1 MSTDAVLIV
10 MGAAILGFGLPS
22 TIVKRL
28 WLSVPLLA
36 LVAGVLLG
44 PEALAVLRPDTL
56 AENHKVLEELARVT
70 LAVSLVGT
78 GLQFQRA
85 DLRANWKRGGMLLTV
100 GMVGMWLTTSA
111 GAWLLLDV
119 ELWIALLIG
128 AILTPTDPV
137 VASSLV
143 TGRLAEANLPRWL
156 RRSLQLE
163 AGANDGLALVFVLVS
178 ALVLTLPGDEA
189 GTIVEETVG
198 QVAIA
203 VAAGLLIGFVTGKLV
218 DLAEDHQAASAGYFL
233 VSALALALLTVGAVH
248 ALGGTGVLASFVAGV
263 TFSLVLGERYAE
275 ELEQMQSALEHLLVV
290 PVFVFFGAVVPW
302 EGWTALGW
310 SGIAFA
316 LWALMVRR
324 PGIAALALAP
334 TRTPRR
340 GVAFLS
346 WYGPLGVAAI
356 YYALFVE
363 RYGLEEFDRVFAA
376 CTLAIAVSVIAFS
389 VTATP
394 GVRRYAGRKAR
405 TTLRHPLTKDI
416 DGAP

>member
-1 MSTDAVLIV
+1 
-10 MGAAILGFGLPS
+10 
-22 TIVKRL
+22 
-28 WLSVPLLA
+28 
-36 LVAGVLLG
+36 
-44 PEALAVLRPDTL
+44 
-56 AENHKVLEELARVT
+56 
-70 LAVSLVGT
+70 
-78 GLQFQRA
+78 
-85 DLRANWKRGGMLLTV
+85 
-100 GMVGMWLTTSA
+100 
-111 GAWLLLDV
+111 
-119 ELWIALLIG
+119 
-128 AILTPTDPV
+128 
-137 VASSLV
+137 
-143 TGRLAEANLPRWL
+143 
-156 RRSLQLE
+156 
-163 AGANDGLALVFVLVS
+163 
-178 ALVLTLPGDEA
+178 
-189 GTIVEETVG
+189 
-198 QVAIA
+198 
-203 VAAGLLIGFVTGKLV
+203 
-218 DLAEDHQAASAGYFL
+218 
-233 VSALALALLTVGAVH
+233 
-248 ALGGTGVLASFVAGV
+248 
-263 TFSLVLGERYAE
+263 
-275 ELEQMQSALEHLLVV
+275 MQSALEHLLVV

-316 LWALMVRR
+316 LWTLMVRR